1 MRMAIILLSGL
12 LVFAGLFIYSRL
24 FTQHYPDALAW
35 ATYGF
40 IAVWFMA
47 TAFNM
52 WVGVTHAGYSM
63 REELPIMLGLFAVPV
78 AIALLVRW
86 KLA

>member
-1 MRMAIILLSGL
+1 MRTTIILLSGL
-12 LVFAGLFIYSRL
+12 LFFAGLFVFSRL
-24 FTQHYPDALAW
+24 FTQHYPGAPGW

-40 IAVWFMA
+40 VALWLVA

-52 WVGVTHAGYSM
+52 WVGVTHAGYSV
-63 REELPIMLGLFAVPV
+63 REELPIMLLLFAVPV